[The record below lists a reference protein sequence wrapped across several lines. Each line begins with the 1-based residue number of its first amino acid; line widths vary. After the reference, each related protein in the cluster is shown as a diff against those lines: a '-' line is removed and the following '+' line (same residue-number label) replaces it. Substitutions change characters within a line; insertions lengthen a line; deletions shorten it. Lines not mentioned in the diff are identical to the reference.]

1 MNSSLCS
8 NYIYLFL
15 IHISMF
21 KEENSLITCV
31 LIPISM
37 SEKRIYSFRAAF
49 VVALMKKRGKL
60 PSIIWVQLNLTLYGR
75 RRRRRR
81 LPMVLKLHFP
91 SINFQRGWSAFAKI
105 QSLRKED
112 IVLKLNDVKPTE
124 NLIPIKVLKL
134 YSIHDWTLFF
144 PWHRHSSVMI
154 QPLSIHTIPA
164 ICHGSHGYIRV
175 NFFGRCKFLQI

>member
-1 MNSSLCS
+1 MLGLNLHFHCSKREFVLFQKTYPLSWIHISMFKKRIKSTPNTRMLCFHPYFNAKQKYSLCS

-37 SEKRIYSFRAAF
+37 PEKRIYSFRAAF

-60 PSIIWVQLNLTLYGR
+60 PSIIWVQLNLSLYDR

-112 IVLKLNDVKPTE
+112 I
-124 NLIPIKVLKL
+124 I
-134 YSIHDWTLFF
+134 
-144 PWHRHSSVMI
+144 
-154 QPLSIHTIPA
+154 
-164 ICHGSHGYIRV
+164 
-175 NFFGRCKFLQI
+175 